1 MLLKVGEV
9 SKKIGMSV
17 RALHHY
23 DEIGLLSP
31 SHRSE
36 SGYRLYTLDDLMKLQ
51 KIKSLSQLGFSLDEI
66 KGILQN
72 KETSLLYVLRQ
83 HIEKLSHDIEQQ
95 QVLICR
101 LHDLAQVLEQSK
113 QPSDELLY
121 DTLKETIMYEK
132 YYTAE
137 QLKELSERRTQLGDV
152 NIKGVEHE
160 WQEIF
165 EEFKKLFESKKPASS
180 PEAQM
185 LAKRSQK
192 LIDMFTGGNPAMEQ
206 SLKNMYETEG
216 AERILNQGSHGGMN
230 VDPALFAYFRE
241 ACDLAQGKNKVI

>member
-36 SGYRLYTLDDLMKLQ
+36 SGYRLYGLDDLMQLQ
-51 KIKSLSQLGFSLDEI
+51 KIKSLSLLRFSLDAI
-66 KGILQN
+66 KNMLQN
-72 KETSLLYVLRQ
+72 KETSLLSVLKQ
-83 HIEKLSHDIEQQ
+83 HIENLTSEIEQQ
-95 QVLICR
+95 QMLIRR
-101 LHDLAQVLEQSK
+101 LHDLAHILEQSK
-113 QPSDELLY
+113 QPSVEMLY

-132 YYTAE
+132 YYTPE
-137 QLKELSERRTQLGDV
+137 QLKELSERRKQFGEAD
-152 NIKGVEHE
+152 IKSVEQE
-160 WQEIF
+160 WQDIF
-165 EEFKKLFESKKPASS
+165 DKFKKLFDAKKPASS
-180 PEAQM
+180 PEAQA

-192 LIDMFTGGNPAMEQ
+192 LIDMFTGGNPAIEQ
-206 SLKNMYETEG
+206 SLKKMYETEG
-216 AERILNQGSHGGMN
+216 ANSILNQGSHGGMN

-241 ACDLAQGKNKVI
+241 ACDLANRTK